1 MNSSKT
7 IKAILVDIEGTT
19 SSINFVHEVL
29 FPYAKSRLSSF
40 IENNIS
46 ENEVR
51 KIISEA
57 FEIEGLKVTDLESS
71 IEKSV
76 QLFERWI
83 AEDKKIKPLK
93 DLQGMIWESGYRN
106 KDFFGHVYEDAY
118 SKLLEWH
125 KTGFKIY
132 IYSSGSI
139 NAQKLLFGYSSFG
152 DLNYLFSGNFDT
164 QIGSKKEFES
174 YQKIAESINL
184 KTNEIVFL
192 SDNSDE
198 LKAAKESEM
207 NVIKLARP
215 QDKIAS
221 DINYMSVENF
231 SKISF

>member
-1 MNSSKT
+1 MNSSTT

-40 IENNIS
+40 IKNNIAK
-46 ENEVR
+46 NEVR

-57 FEIEGLKVTDLESS
+57 FEIEGLKITDLDSS

-76 QLFERWI
+76 KLFERWI

-106 KDFFGHVYEDAY
+106 KDFFGHVYEDAHN
-118 SKLLEWH
+118 KLLEWY
-125 KTGFKIY
+125 KNGLKIY

-139 NAQKLLFGYSSFG
+139 NAQKLLFGHSSYG

-164 QIGSKKEFES
+164 EVGSKKEFES
-174 YQKIAESINL
+174 YREITEIIKFKA
-184 KTNEIVFL
+184 NEIIFL

-198 LKAAKESEM
+198 LKAAKESGM
-207 NVIKLARP
+207 HVIKLARP
-215 QDKIAS
+215 EDRIES
-221 DINYMSVENF
+221 DINYLSVKNF
-231 SKISF
+231 QEINV

>member
-1 MNSSKT
+1 MNSSTT

-29 FPYAKSRLSSF
+29 FPYAKSGLSNF
-40 IENNIS
+40 IKNNI
-46 ENEVR
+46 EKTEVT
-51 KIISEA
+51 KVISEA
-57 FEIEGLKVTDLESS
+57 FGIEGLKVTDLESS

-76 QLFERWI
+76 ELFERWI

-118 SKLLEWH
+118 QTLLKWY
-125 KTGFKIY
+125 KNGLKIF

-139 NAQKLLFGYSSFG
+139 NAQKLLFGHSSYG

-164 QIGSKKEFES
+164 QIGSKKELES
-174 YQKIAESINL
+174 YRKITETIKL
-184 KTNEIVFL
+184 KANEIIFL

-198 LKAAKESEM
+198 LKAARESGM

-215 QDKIAS
+215 EDGIMS
-221 DINYMSVENF
+221 DINYLSVKNF
-231 SKISF
+231 HEIDF

>member
-1 MNSSKT
+1 MNSSTT

-29 FPYAKSRLSSF
+29 FPYARSKLSSF
-40 IENNIS
+40 IKNNITKA
-46 ENEVR
+46 EVK

-57 FEIEGLKVTDLESS
+57 FEIEGLEASDQDIR
-71 IEKSV
+71 IEKSIK
-76 QLFERWI
+76 LFEKWI
-83 AEDKKIKPLK
+83 IEDKKIKPLK

-118 SKLLEWH
+118 QTLLEWH
-125 KTGFKIY
+125 GSGLKIF

-139 NAQKLLFGYSSFG
+139 NAQKLLFGHSSYG

-174 YQKIAESINL
+174 YRKITEAIKL
-184 KTNEIVFL
+184 KASEIMFL

-198 LKAAKESEM
+198 LKAAKESGM

-215 QDKIAS
+215 EDKIES
-221 DINYMSVENF
+221 DIKYLSVKNF
-231 SKISF
+231 LEINF